1 MILSIFQAEMV
12 KNSVL
17 YFELLWKAPLP
28 FEDLLTEADFRMNE
42 TQPPTSQKNSKIDTK
57 LFDPL
62 FFWQGEEKFPSIKNV

>member
-1 MILSIFQAEMV
+1 MMPGGST
-12 KNSVL
+12 
-17 YFELLWKAPLP
+17 LP

-62 FFWQGEEKFPSIKNV
+62 FFDKGKKNSLPLKMFRLEITFSNQSKGKTPK